1 MRAWGVIA
9 CLACA
14 GAALFAAP
22 AASAKP
28 GYFVEKPSVH
38 LEASTHAT
46 NGYWVSVAN
55 RGGGGV
61 QLTVNKG
68 EGEAVYSVRGNVS
81 SSGLKA
87 HFGPFGR
94 VDLKFHGVPTQKQPK
109 GHVRCRGENPIREV
123 GHFTGVLRFRGEQG
137 YTSAAVNRVR
147 GSLKRTFRQVCKSLG
162 PPPKSAPSLADMPP
176 NPNPPEFTGL
186 AAFSGAEGRTTSL
199 FYFKVSAHLGGPYE
213 DLSLAF
219 VGAASNETV
228 GRVHVHR
235 KAFVAVGEK
244 AVQVSPLGTEPVTAT
259 LHFPPPFTGT
269 ASYGQVG
276 DEEPVW
282 SGTLAIALPGPENV
296 ALTGEGFTAILCR
309 GNDAEKAQ
317 RCLTKMTP
325 ETKGARPTRSRPYG
339 SGSHSQAFW
348 DARLSWS
355 R

>member
-1 MRAWGVIA
+1 MWACGVIA
-9 CLACA
+9 FLTCA
-14 GAALFAAP
+14 GAALLAAP

-28 GYFVEKPSVH
+28 GYFVEKPG
-38 LEASTHAT
+38 LQLIASTHAT
-46 NGYWVSVAN
+46 NGYRVSVAN

-61 QLTVNKG
+61 QLTVSKG
-68 EGEAVYSVRGNVS
+68 EGETVYSVRGNVS

-94 VDLKFHGVPTQKQPK
+94 VDLKFAGVPTRTQPK
-109 GHVRCRGENPIREV
+109 NLFKCRGKNPIHEV

-147 GSLKRTFRQVCKSLG
+147 GSLKRTFRQVCKSPG
-162 PPPKSAPSLADMPP
+162 PAPKSAPSLASMPP

-186 AAFSGAEGRTTSL
+186 AAFSGAEGRVTSL
-199 FYFKVSAHLGGPYE
+199 FYFKVSAHLDE
-213 DLSLAF
+213 SDRVFSLAF
-219 VGAASNETV
+219 VGAASKETV

-259 LHFPPPFTGT
+259 LHLPPPFTGT
-269 ASYGQVG
+269 ASYGQAG

-282 SGTLAIALPGPENV
+282 SGSLAIALPGPENV

-317 RCLTKMTP
+317 RCLTKMKP
-325 ETKGARPTRSRPYG
+325 ETKGARPTRSRLYG